1 MGDRKGERGSRRA
14 VGRRVRSPLPSATG
28 GGRREGDEALR
39 RDARVAEL
47 EARLGLRFPDP
58 RRLLEALTHS
68 SYSYEQGPHRF
79 PSNERLEFLGDGVV
93 NLAVAHKLWNELP
106 QHAEGDLTRLRAAL
120 VRESTLARWA
130 RQLELDR
137 FVLLGVG
144 EDQSGGRGRPAL
156 LADTFEAVAGAI
168 FVAFGWEEAQRF
180 VWRFV
185 EEELEAWRE
194 EDGDAGAMGKDPK
207 SRLQEWL
214 QRRRKPL
221 PTYRLLRREGPPH
234 QSWFTVSVEW
244 EGSVWGTGQGRSLKE
259 AEEEAAREALRK
271 MKGQAETF

>member
-1 MGDRKGERGSRRA
+1 MSPAPRRSTPACPTPLGSGATTPSSFSADTRRRNSVGDRKGERGSRRA

-137 FVLLGVG
+137 FVL
-144 EDQSGGRGRPAL
+144 
-156 LADTFEAVAGAI
+156 
-168 FVAFGWEEAQRF
+168 
-180 VWRFV
+180 
-185 EEELEAWRE
+185 
-194 EDGDAGAMGKDPK
+194 
-207 SRLQEWL
+207 
-214 QRRRKPL
+214 
-221 PTYRLLRREGPPH
+221 
-234 QSWFTVSVEW
+234 
-244 EGSVWGTGQGRSLKE
+244 
-259 AEEEAAREALRK
+259 
-271 MKGQAETF
+271 